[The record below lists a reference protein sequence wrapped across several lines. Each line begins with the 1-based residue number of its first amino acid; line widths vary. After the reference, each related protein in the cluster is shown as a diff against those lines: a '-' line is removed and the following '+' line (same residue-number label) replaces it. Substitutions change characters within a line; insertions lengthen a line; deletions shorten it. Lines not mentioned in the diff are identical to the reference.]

1 MSGPAPGSGGSH
13 PARAADAAATDGAA
27 DPAAGDVAAGDAA
40 ATDEPPQ
47 ALAAPAPSPGSF
59 AMAAV
64 IAGFAV
70 FLTYGLLTLDA
81 VEAEEGPGP
90 AFFPTLIAV
99 LAWVATVGLVVDA
112 VRRRRAAA
120 RHGAPSATT
129 RASTSGAAS
138 TGGTTGA
145 QMQTPG
151 TMEDRTD
158 ESAGTDW
165 RSALLVAA
173 TFAIFIAILQPLG
186 WILAG
191 TWLFWGAAQSLGSR
205 RRLFD
210 LGVALAIASVVQLA
224 FGAGLGLNLPAGV
237 LGAF

>member
-1 MSGPAPGSGGSH
+1 MSRPAPGGGSH
-13 PARAADAAATDGAA
+13 PASADEPPTDERLDDGHLA
-27 DPAAGDVAAGDAA
+27 
-40 ATDEPPQ
+40 DEPPQ
-47 ALAAPAPSPGSF
+47 ALAAPGPSPGSF
-59 AMAAV
+59 AVAAV
-64 IAGFAV
+64 VAGFAL

-90 AFFPTLIAV
+90 AFVPTLIVV
-99 LAWVATVGLVVDA
+99 LAWFTTVGLVVDA
-112 VRRRRAAA
+112 VRQRRAAA
-120 RHGAPSATT
+120 RRGTHPAGA
-129 RASTSGAAS
+129 GAAP

-145 QMQTPG
+145 PLQVPG
-151 TMEDRTD
+151 TTEDRTD
-158 ESAGTDW
+158 EGARTDW

-173 TFAIFIAILQPLG
+173 AFATFIVVLQPLG

-191 TWLFWGAAQSLGSR
+191 TWLFWGVAQALGSR

-210 LGVALAIASVVQLA
+210 LGVALAIASIVQLA